1 MKGPITLAD
10 SERIKLALRESIPT
24 VKSSHRVEAMAR
36 GLGWNT
42 NAAMR
47 AVLADA
53 PAPINLDD
61 DAFLTYLAA
70 HDFPVARGIL
80 DSAVE
85 KAIGLTSH
93 SAIRAVMD
101 KMPELGRGGF
111 FVHDR
116 RQGTLKENRQQHEQG
131 RANMLLDDAIGEFE
145 RAVEFLEH
153 RGQRATL
160 NRQVTSYTWKHSA
173 EKFHRAAGADNDYVA
188 NGMMI
193 AAAIHLGFKVVRD
206 GYGPNAFLNVAEI
219 KSVGPRRRSDGTAT
233 HRGGKQR
240 LAAWRNLMVAG
251 INAGLEQKVFGL
263 AEDENS
269 WSGDGHTYRFTFA
282 GLPAVAHVRDIG
294 FGELGLH
301 VAVNPTARC
310 ESVIEFDAAGL
321 EAGDGFASGFM
332 ERRSGKWLMSSGKP
346 CNAFRRDFLPV
357 IAAASVEPNGYLDH
371 GRVMM

>member
-1 MKGPITLAD
+1 MKGPITLTD
-10 SERIKLALRESIPT
+10 SERIKSVLRESIPS
-24 VKSSHRVEAMAR
+24 VKSSHRAEAMAR

-47 AVLADA
+47 VALADA
-53 PAPINLDD
+53 PAPINLND

-70 HDFPVARGIL
+70 HDFPVGRGVL
-80 DSAVE
+80 ESAVE
-85 KAIGLTSH
+85 KVIGLTSRG
-93 SAIRAVMD
+93 AIHAVMD

-116 RQGTLKENRQQHEQG
+116 RHTPAANRQQHEES
-131 RANMLLDDAIGEFE
+131 RASMLVDGAIGEFE
-145 RAVEFLEH
+145 RAIEFLKH

-160 NRQVTSYTWKHSA
+160 NRKITSYSWKHDA
-173 EKFHRAAGADNDYVA
+173 ERFHRAAGADNDYVA

-193 AAAIHLGFKVVRD
+193 AAAIHLGFKFARE
-206 GYGPNAFLNVAEI
+206 GYGPNAFLNVADV
-219 KSVGPRRRSDGTAT
+219 KAAGPRRRSDGTAT

-240 LAAWRNLMVAG
+240 LSAWRNLMVAG

-269 WSGDGHTYRFTFA
+269 WSGDGHTYRFLFA
-282 GLPAVAHVRDIG
+282 GLPAVAYVRDIG

-301 VAVNPTARC
+301 VAVKPTARC
-310 ESVIEFDAAGL
+310 ESVIKFDNAGL
-321 EAGDGFASGFM
+321 DAGDGFASGFM

-346 CNAFRRDFLPV
+346 CNAFRRDLLPV
-357 IAAASVEPNGYLDH
+357 LAAAVVEPNGFLDH